1 MLEVG
6 TDPSESASELPVSQ
20 TLTATFCERCGTRQE
35 FRAPSG
41 LGPLRKTRGFIGG
54 LRTYI
59 GGSDALSEAM
69 REGMQ
74 AQESVVAAAQLDAFH
89 ASIHLCID
97 CRQYTCNDCW
107 NVQAGRCRT
116 CAPVVGVDDLADRI
130 AASLAT
136 PASDASEPTAVPVF
150 EHPVATPLAA
160 EAWPQA
166 DHEVYPVAGLNGQA
180 ASPALEDARMEY
192 LPALVEVEAE
202 LEAELEPEPVLAA
215 EQIDETPPEAAA
227 ERPPLRVMAWDP
239 DETGPEAA
247 ATVDLPDEEPLIAAL
262 DDVERTEPPAAEFE
276 PTPIAAALEEEPE
289 AALEPE
295 PPAEPAPADAPEP
308 QPMPAIQQPTYTAPR
323 RSGPMRDRIVRG
335 PRSVPRA
342 APPAPPAIRVAAQA
356 DAHDVAARRAQLELL
371 GLDDASQSDAPAS
384 TDESGVLPHQS
395 RGATVSNREATAA
408 AIRQGLWEASARE
421 LDGAGVTVHSCGGC
435 GLALSANARFCRRC
449 GERQAQSA

>member
-1 MLEVG
+1 M
-6 TDPSESASELPVSQ
+6 
-20 TLTATFCERCGTRQE
+20 TATFCERCGTRQE

-41 LGPLRKTRGFIGG
+41 LGPLRKMRGFIGG

-74 AQESVVAAAQLDAFH
+74 VQESVVAAAQLDAFH

-116 CAPVVGVDDLADRI
+116 CAPLIGVDDLADRI

-136 PASDASEPTAVPVF
+136 PASDLAEPTAVPVF

-166 DHEVYPVAGLNGQA
+166 DHEVYPASSLNGQA
-180 ASPALEDARMEY
+180 ASPALEDARIEY
-192 LPALVEVEAE
+192 LPALIEVEAE
-202 LEAELEPEPVLAA
+202 PEPEPELEPEPALAT
-215 EQIDETPPEAAA
+215 EDIEETPPEAAA

-239 DETGPEAA
+239 DETGPEPVAA
-247 ATVDLPDEEPLIAAL
+247 VDLPDEEPLVAAL
-262 DDVERTEPPAAEFE
+262 DDVEWSEPPAAEFE
-276 PTPIAAALEEEPE
+276 PTPVAAALEEKPE
-289 AALEPE
+289 AELEPE
-295 PPAEPAPADAPEP
+295 PRAEPAPADAPEP
-308 QPMPAIQQPTYTAPR
+308 QPMPAIEQPAYTAPR
-323 RSGPMRDRIVRG
+323 RSGPMRDRTIRG
-335 PRSVPRA
+335 PRGVPQA
-342 APPAPPAIRVAAQA
+342 APPTPPTIRVAAQA
-356 DAHDVAARRAQLELL
+356 DADDVAARRAQLELL
-371 GLDDASQSDAPAS
+371 GLDDVSQSDAPAS
-384 TDESGVLPHQS
+384 TDES
-395 RGATVSNREATAA
+395 GATVSNREATAA
-408 AIRQGLWEASARE
+408 AIRQGVWEASARE